1 MAVAYAMEEQGS
13 RPTIQHVTPQTSD
26 EIVVTGRRPE
36 EAPEAV
42 EDTVTSATIKSLG
55 TNSIGELLARLRARY
70 AGGELAIIVNGRRL
84 ASIDALSEFPP
95 EALKQIDVLRPGS
108 GSQFGY
114 PATDRVLNLVLRPT
128 FSSVTVEGAAS
139 ATTEGGGDDGN
150 IAARHARIRGDR
162 RTNGSVVYRQAGG
175 LREDERADP
184 ASTSGSVGA
193 AGDSAGARYRSLI
206 PASRDLTATAGI
218 ALPVRAANL
227 DLSATGGATETRALA
242 GLFHTASDTTIAA
255 ESAAGYVQQGR
266 TTYLRGSA
274 TLGGPW
280 HRMFWSILMNGDVT
294 RSDNETKRGRAVSP
308 GPIDPP
314 DRSLSALPLA
324 PVSTL
329 TSSLSQNLAI
339 RALVNGPVARLPTG
353 DIRVGSTVSA
363 SGNRFRNRVSGSP
376 VDPVT
381 VSSTLMNAQVNADIP
396 IANRDV
402 AALAWLGNVMLNV
415 SAEYGKLSGFA
426 GAPAAQATLNW
437 AISRSVTLSYS
448 RNYRRSPPVPA
459 QLYAPVIALPG
470 RLIYDERGGGITP
483 VTLIGPRLRAHQQ
496 RLQPLLDGDPLG
508 GVRVGDALPD
518 CGEPVAAMGQRRAVI
533 IVAGR
538 KCASSA
544 PARGD
549 PADRRGP
556 SDRHGPG
563 ARRKSPSHGPRVL
576 PAALQRAWLE
586 ERARRPPSQR
596 DHSGACRDGAGSPAH
611 DGDTALLVVARALAP
626 QRIRQSGGDIE
637 RLGGR
642 VAGDGRLVARYDLRI
657 SRYRRDRLALF
668 IRRHPGRTEVGLT
681 YGVDPAFGIGF
692 MCEAGIMPGGL
703 TSAVHVRCRQR
714 PHQRQA
720 GGIGEA
726 IHLLLRDGPLV
737 VADMVERPGRE
748 GDMRMDVPGI
758 ALGISAVDC
767 CYIGQAQPPKGP
779 LAEVL
784 DERVALVRRK
794 IVRQVPDDAILD
806 LGVGAIALLHGFE
819 HAPSGGDLLG
829 AHSHVGNRRKGML
842 QSRLFLRAIAQDVE
856 DVIRGKAC
864 SPAFRFQA
872 EIADAEIDRDPAA
885 SVLDRRG
892 VGSDRA
898 AGRRPE
904 CQRAMAMF
912 GFRASMATSR
922 LRPDVDRT
930 PPCGRAFACQPPF
943 GGGMLARILG
953 CPPLPQCRHTPDG
966 AGDRAIGGKEPART
980 AVAVHQQPEHLCVGA
995 CPNPAFGLHQHRI
1008 GASLASVPQAGRG
1021 MMGSECAG

>member
-36 EAPEAV
+36 KAPEAV

-206 PASRDLTATAGI
+206 PASSDLTATAGI

-353 DIRVGSTVSA
+353 DIRVGGTVLA
-363 SGNRFRNRVSGSP
+363 SGNRFRNRVAGSS

-396 IANRDV
+396 VANQDV

-483 VTLIGPRLRAHQQ
+483 VTLISGGNPDLASSSVTAETVRVYASSNGRGTRIAGGVSYSSNRTDTPTLSFGNPSIVLERLLPALFVRDADGRLIRFDARPFNAAAAETGRLTADTHLSGTFGGPNQNRSPGTGRNAAAAPIAWDLNATYEYAIRNRIILAGRSSSLDLLRTPLSLSPDALARHRANIQATLSAGNLGGSLSGSWRSGFRGSAFEDAASPVRFSPLTVINAEAYVDLGRSRDEANPASIRVRLGIDNLLNRRVRISGRGDASGQGVSG
-496 RLQPLLDGDPLG
+496 RLLDPLG
-508 GVRVGDALPD
+508 RV
-518 CGEPVAAMGQRRAVI
+518 I
-533 IVAGR
+533 
-538 KCASSA
+538 
-544 PARGD
+544 
-549 PADRRGP
+549 
-556 SDRHGPG
+556 
-563 ARRKSPSHGPRVL
+563 
-576 PAALQRAWLE
+576 
-586 ERARRPPSQR
+586 
-596 DHSGACRDGAGSPAH
+596 
-611 DGDTALLVVARALAP
+611 
-626 QRIRQSGGDIE
+626 
-637 RLGGR
+637 
-642 VAGDGRLVARYDLRI
+642 
-657 SRYRRDRLALF
+657 RLA
-668 IRRHPGRTEVGLT
+668 
-681 YGVDPAFGIGF
+681 
-692 MCEAGIMPGGL
+692 
-703 TSAVHVRCRQR
+703 VRK
-714 PHQRQA
+714 
-720 GGIGEA
+720 
-726 IHLLLRDGPLV
+726 V
-737 VADMVERPGRE
+737 
-748 GDMRMDVPGI
+748 
-758 ALGISAVDC
+758 
-767 CYIGQAQPPKGP
+767 
-779 LAEVL
+779 
-784 DERVALVRRK
+784 
-794 IVRQVPDDAILD
+794 
-806 LGVGAIALLHGFE
+806 F
-819 HAPSGGDLLG
+819 
-829 AHSHVGNRRKGML
+829 
-842 QSRLFLRAIAQDVE
+842 
-856 DVIRGKAC
+856 
-864 SPAFRFQA
+864 
-872 EIADAEIDRDPAA
+872 
-885 SVLDRRG
+885 
-892 VGSDRA
+892 
-898 AGRRPE
+898 
-904 CQRAMAMF
+904 
-912 GFRASMATSR
+912 
-922 LRPDVDRT
+922 
-930 PPCGRAFACQPPF
+930 
-943 GGGMLARILG
+943 
-953 CPPLPQCRHTPDG
+953 
-966 AGDRAIGGKEPART
+966 
-980 AVAVHQQPEHLCVGA
+980 
-995 CPNPAFGLHQHRI
+995 
-1008 GASLASVPQAGRG
+1008 
-1021 MMGSECAG
+1021 